1 MDKLIQDF
9 SYGLFIWQVLVFVLL
24 IFLLRKFAWKP
35 ILEAVN
41 EREESIEG
49 ALKAAEKAREEMKSL
64 QADNE
69 AVLREAREERER
81 ILKEARDMKNKMISE
96 AKDAAAAEADKAIV
110 SAKAAIEAEKT
121 AAIAELKNQ
130 AASLSIDVA
139 EKILGQEL
147 GAENKQTAMIGKI
160 IEDVKF
166 NEEQA

>member
-1 MDKLIQDF
+1 
-9 SYGLFIWQVLVFVLL
+9 
-24 IFLLRKFAWKP
+24 
-35 ILEAVN
+35 
-41 EREESIEG
+41 
-49 ALKAAEKAREEMKSL
+49 MKSL

-96 AKDAAAAEADKAIV
+96 AKDAAATEADKAIV

-147 GAENKQTAMIGKI
+147 SAENKQTAMIGKI
-160 IEDVKF
+160 IGDVKF
-166 NEEQA
+166 N

>member
-1 MDKLIQDF
+1 MNKLIQDF

-35 ILEAVN
+35 ILDAVN

-49 ALKAAEKAREEMKSL
+49 ALKAAEKARHDMKSL
-64 QADNE
+64 AGR
-69 AVLREAREERER
+69 AMRPVLREAREERER
-81 ILKEARDMKNKMISE
+81 ILKEARDMKNKMITE
-96 AKDAAAAEADKAIV
+96 AKAAAATEADKAIV

-147 GAENKQTAMIGKI
+147 SAENKQTAMIGKI

-166 NEEQA
+166 N